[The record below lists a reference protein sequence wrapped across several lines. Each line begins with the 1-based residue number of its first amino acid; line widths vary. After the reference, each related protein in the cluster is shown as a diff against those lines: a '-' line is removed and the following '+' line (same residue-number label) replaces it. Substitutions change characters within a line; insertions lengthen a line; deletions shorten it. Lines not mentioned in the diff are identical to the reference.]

1 MRQTKWRRTS
11 RVAIALVLLA
21 GKARAAEKSAASDD
35 YPGAIP
41 VRRIVISLTDRK
53 LALLEDGLVVK
64 VYDTAVGAPKSP
76 SPVGTFQVVNRVAL
90 PTYYANGKVIPPG
103 KKNPLGTRWI
113 GLSLKGFGIHG
124 TNVPKSIGR
133 AASHGCIRLRND
145 DAEELFERVRPGDV
159 VEFHAQRN
167 EELMHIFAPGP
178 QEPPKQ
184 VSQTVAV
191 GESTVR

>member
-1 MRQTKWRRTS
+1 M
-11 RVAIALVLLA
+11 ALMLLA
-21 GKARAAEKSAASDD
+21 GKARAAERTAASEDN
-35 YPGAIP
+35 PGATP

-53 LALLEDGLVVK
+53 LAVLEDGVVLK
-64 VYDTAVGAPKSP
+64 IYDTAVGAPKSP
-76 SPVGTFQVVNRVAL
+76 SPVGIYQVLNRVAL
-90 PTYYANGKVIPPG
+90 PTYYTSGKVIPPG

-145 DAEELFERVRPGDV
+145 DVEELFERVRPGDV

-178 QEPPKQ
+178 KAPPKQ
-184 VSQTVAV
+184 VSQTAAV

>member
-1 MRQTKWRRTS
+1 MGQTIWRCTS

-21 GKARAAEKSAASDD
+21 GKARAAEGATSTEDR
-35 YPGAIP
+35 PGTAP

-53 LALLEDGLVVK
+53 LAVIEDGAVVK
-64 VYDTAVGAPKSP
+64 IYDTAIGAPRSP
-76 SPVGTFQVVNRVAL
+76 SPVGTFQVVIRIVL
-90 PTYYANGKVIPPG
+90 PTYYARGKVIPPG
-103 KKNPLGTRWI
+103 EKNPLGTRWI

-145 DAEELFERVRPGDV
+145 DVEELFERVRPGDV

-167 EELMHIFAPGP
+167 EELTQIFAPQP
-178 QEPPKQ
+178 QAPARQ
-184 VSQTVAV
+184 VTQSAAA
-191 GESTVR
+191 GESSVR

>member
-21 GKARAAEKSAASDD
+21 GKARAAEKSAASED
-35 YPGAIP
+35 YPGATP
-41 VRRIVISLTDRK
+41 VRRIVICLTDRK
-53 LALLEDGLVVK
+53 LAVLEDGAVVK
-64 VYDTAVGAPKSP
+64 IYDTAVGAAKSP
-76 SPVGTFQVVNRVAL
+76 SPVGIFQVVNRIAL
-90 PTYYANGKVIPPG
+90 PTYYAPRKAIPPG

-145 DAEELFERVRPGDV
+145 DVEELFERVRPGDV

-178 QEPPKQ
+178 QAPPKQ
-184 VSQTVAV
+184 VSQTAAV

>member
-1 MRQTKWRRTS
+1 MRQTKWRWAST
-11 RVAIALVLLA
+11 AAMALVLLA
-21 GKARAAEKSAASDD
+21 GKARAAEKSAASEDN
-35 YPGAIP
+35 PGAAP

-53 LALLEDGLVVK
+53 LAVIEDGAVVK
-64 VYDTAVGAPKSP
+64 IYDTAVGAPKNP
-76 SPVGTFQVVNRVAL
+76 SPVGTYQVLNRIAL
-90 PTYYANGKVIPPG
+90 PTYYAPGKVIPPG

-145 DAEELFERVRPGDV
+145 DVEELFERVRPGDV